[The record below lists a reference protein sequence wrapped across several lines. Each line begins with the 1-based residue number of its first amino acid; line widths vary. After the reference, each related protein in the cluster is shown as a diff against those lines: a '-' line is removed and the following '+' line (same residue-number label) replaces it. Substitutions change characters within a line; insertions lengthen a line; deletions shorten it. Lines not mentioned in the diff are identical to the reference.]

1 MKKKSFENDI
11 GNDKENRTT
20 DAKDEKKNLLRN
32 SIEKAFKIINLK
44 NEGNYIKRKNT
55 IQYNSS
61 KLKIIIDNYQKK

>member
-1 MKKKSFENDI
+1 MKKKDNFINSV
-11 GNDKENRTT
+11 
-20 DAKDEKKNLLRN
+20 EKV
-32 SIEKAFKIINLK
+32 FKIINLK